1 MDLVDVWPLF
11 GLRLL
16 SPRLELRPVRDEDLP
31 GLVEAALAG
40 VHDPA
45 EMPFRVPWTD
55 RSDDELTR
63 GLAQHVWQHRAAI
76 RHGTWSLLL
85 AVVHEGHPIG
95 MQAVTAADFAVRRTV
110 ESGSWLTREQQGRG
124 FGTEMRAAM
133 LSFVFDHLDA
143 DVAESGAATW
153 NTRSLAVSRK
163 LGYRD
168 NGVASFVGRPGQR
181 VDEVLLRLER
191 DDFVRPA
198 WQLRVEGVAAARREL
213 IG

>member
-1 MDLVDVWPLF
+1 
-11 GLRLL
+11 
-16 SPRLELRPVRDEDLP
+16 
-31 GLVEAALAG
+31 
-40 VHDPA
+40 
-45 EMPFRVPWTD
+45 
-55 RSDDELTR
+55 
-63 GLAQHVWQHRAAI
+63 
-76 RHGTWSLLL
+76 
-85 AVVHEGHPIG
+85 
-95 MQAVTAADFAVRRTV
+95 VRRTV

-198 WQLRVEGVAAARREL
+198 WQLRVEGVDAARREL